1 MFNFKNDQVQARE
14 LAQGIST
21 QVSVTLLRD
30 NRKLLSVNKITRVL
44 EKAFLQAASYQAQQ
58 RMGFV
63 RRSLFAHT
71 FQWGLKEL
79 AYPPDFV
86 VMATEGL
93 VVAISPKPAGAAAP
107 RAR

>member
-1 MFNFKNDQVQARE
+1 MFNLQQDKAQAQA
-14 LAQGIST
+14 LAHSIST
-21 QVSVTLLRD
+21 QVSSTLLRE
-30 NRKLLSVNKITRVL
+30 NRRALSVNKITRAL
-44 EKAFLQAASYQAQQ
+44 EKAFLQAASYQSQQ